1 MTGGTASGLC
11 GVPASLLA
19 GHLASCVR
27 VCVRVWGHVCAR
39 TRVHCDRH
47 RVICWGREP
56 RGSQMLIL
64 LC

>member
-1 MTGGTASGLC
+1 MSGPC
-11 GVPASLLA
+11 GAPASPLA
-19 GHLASCVR
+19 VQLASCVR
-27 VCVRVWGHVCAR
+27 VRVWGHVCAR

-47 RVICWGREP
+47 RVICWGWEP